1 MNIIDSISCYISS
14 TSSIGSEVSDII
26 PGIKRDR
33 EGGGRH
39 FHHKSRDTL
48 YYYFFL
54 GSFNK
59 RFEELSKKTKQQVK
73 EEARVFREALRIPN
87 IITITDQQEIEST
100 DGGIAISSHMS
111 SLMDSNLSEITAL
124 KSQSDRDQKK
134 RSSKDDKK
142 EKRGILLKEDQK
154 KNIDKNKRVSF
165 GVEALLLSAA
175 GEGDLETVKQCVREV
190 VLTSLYNTLL
200 YAIYLSFSLAVVKLL
215 VAKGQLVCTM
225 LCVLV
230 TLI

>member
-1 MNIIDSISCYISS
+1 M
-14 TSSIGSEVSDII
+14 
-26 PGIKRDR
+26 
-33 EGGGRH
+33 
-39 FHHKSRDTL
+39 
-48 YYYFFL
+48 
-54 GSFNK
+54 
-59 RFEELSKKTKQQVK
+59 
-73 EEARVFREALRIPN
+73 RIPN

-100 DGGIAISSHMS
+100 DGGIAISSHIS
-111 SLMDSNLSEITAL
+111 SLMDSNLSEITAP
-124 KSQSDRDQKK
+124 KSQSDRDLKK

-142 EKRGILLKEDQK
+142 EKKGILLKEYQK

-175 GEGDLETVKQCVREV
+175 GEGDLETVKQCVHEV
-190 VLTSLYNTLL
+190 ALYNTLL

-215 VAKGQLVCTM
+215 AAKGQLVCTM